1 MKIEK
6 VDFSLNAFEQY
17 KNWEQQNKKTLKR
30 INALIADIARNGNE
44 GIGKPEPLK
53 GNYQGFYS
61 RRIDDKNR
69 LIYRIED
76 NILIIVECGTHYQ
89 DK

>member
-1 MKIEK
+1 MKINR
-6 VDFSLNAFEQY
+6 VVFSINAFEDY
-17 KNWEQQNKKTLKR
+17 KYWETQDKKTLNR

-44 GIGKPEPLK
+44 GIGKPELLK

-69 LIYRIED
+69 LIYKIETD
-76 NILIIVECGTHYQ
+76 VIVIIACKTHYQ

>member
-1 MKIEK
+1 MKINR
-6 VDFSLNAFEQY
+6 VVFSINAFEDY
-17 KNWEQQNKKTLKR
+17 KYRETQDKKTLNR

-44 GIGKPEPLK
+44 GIGKPELLK

-69 LIYRIED
+69 LLYKIETD
-76 NILIIVECGTHYQ
+76 VIVIIACKTQYQ